1 MRDLHQVGVNRP
13 YDNAIKSEKLYEDL
27 KPECFVVLGNAVVGY
42 HYESEKADEY
52 TVFNGTAKAHICSY
66 DFSDYNGGTAKVDR
80 GHLEIVEK
88 PDCDT
93 NPYYDNSEFHSQ
105 AEYDDYIKWRD

>member
-13 YDNAIKSEKLYEDL
+13 YDDAIKSEKLYEDF
-27 KPECFVVLGNAVVGY
+27 KPESFVVLNGGIVGY
-42 HYESEKADEY
+42 HYQSEKDDVY
-52 TVFNGTAKAHICSY
+52 VVFNGSRKVHISSY
-66 DFSDYNGGTAKVDR
+66 DFSDYKGDTDKVDR

-88 PDCDT
+88 PDCDS
-93 NPYYDNSEFHSQ
+93 NPYSDNTTFHSQ